1 VGLDSPTLES
11 SFAVYQAQGM
21 VMVQLRVPMDEA
33 MARVR
38 AYAFAHDRTLESVA
52 RDIVARTLVFEADD
66 R

>member
-1 VGLDSPTLES
+1 
-11 SFAVYQAQGM
+11 
-21 VMVQLRVPMDEA
+21 